1 MTTIMSGT
9 PTSTPASMAAS
20 ALDPIAAGD
29 VDASESTFGA
39 RVRSALIW
47 RSGAQIVTQIMSWVS
62 TLMVIRILNPADY
75 GLFAMTQA
83 VIAFMTFLNGYGLV
97 SALVASETI
106 NIHRLRQAFGLMLV
120 LNGGLGIAQL
130 ILAPVAADYYSQPMV
145 ADMLRVQAVIYLSTP
160 FITLPEV
167 LMGRSL
173 NFRKAAYVT
182 LFSGLVAAGVAI
194 TGALSGWGVWTLV
207 WAPIAGFYV
216 KAVGYCLVTRFFIWP
231 SFNFRG
237 AGPTI
242 WFAVTLLGSQLAF
255 LIQSQAD
262 VFIGGRAL
270 DPHALGLY
278 AEALFLTQIFVSKF
292 VPPIN
297 EVTFPIYAR
306 MQADKARVADALCK
320 AIKLVLLVACP
331 IYLGMAVTAEP
342 LVLTIL
348 GAKWVEMA
356 PYVAL
361 LALAMPF
368 LTLQVMFPPMLNAIG
383 RPGLGARIA
392 MIGAVIMPLAF
403 LVGIQRGGIGLAWAW
418 LIGYPIFALS
428 TARLAGRLVGL
439 TFGHILR
446 AILPGLMAA
455 VVMAFFVFCVDY
467 LLLSDNLPPIIRL
480 GILIVVG
487 GVSYISLLLL
497 VARDVVREL
506 IAMVSGRGIG
516 GVIAKAD
523 EGEVQ
528 A

>member
-1 MTTIMSGT
+1 MSGL
-9 PTSTPASMAAS
+9 STIPPSSAPDPLAS
-20 ALDPIAAGD
+20 GD
-29 VDASESTFGA
+29 ADASDTSFGA

-47 RSGAQIVTQIMSWVS
+47 RSGAQIVTQMLSWVS

-106 NIHRLRQAFGLMLV
+106 DTHRLRQAFGLMLL
-120 LNGGLGIAQL
+120 LNGGLGLAQL
-130 ILAPVAADYYSQPMV
+130 VLAPFAADYYGQPMV
-145 ADMLRVQAVIYLSTP
+145 AAMLRVQAVIYLSTP

-167 LMGRSL
+167 VMGRSL
-173 NFRKAAYVT
+173 DFRKAAYVT
-182 LFSGLVAAGVAI
+182 FISGLTAAGVAI

-216 KAVGYCLVTRFFIWP
+216 KAIGYCLVTRFFIWP

-306 MQADKARVADALCK
+306 MQGDKARVADALCR
-320 AIKLVLLVACP
+320 AIKLVLLIACP
-331 IYLGMAVTAEP
+331 LYLGMAVTAEP

-356 PYVAL
+356 PYVSL

-403 LVGIQRGGIGLAWAW
+403 LIGIHRGGHGLALAW
-418 LIGYPIFALS
+418 LIGYPVFALS

-439 TFGHILR
+439 TFGHLFR
-446 AILPGLMAA
+446 AVLPGLMAA
-455 VVMAFFVFCVDY
+455 TGMACIVSVADHLVVPGN
-467 LLLSDNLPPIIRL
+467 LLPIARL
-480 GILIVVG
+480 GILVVLG
-487 GVSYISLLLL
+487 GTSYAALLLL
-497 VARDVVREL
+497 MARDTVREL

-516 GVIAKAD
+516 GVIEAEA
-523 EGEVQ
+523 
-528 A
+528 

>member
-1 MTTIMSGT
+1 MSAH
-9 PTSTPASMAAS
+9 PIPHP
-20 ALDPIAAGD
+20 DPIAAGD
-29 VDASESTFGA
+29 VDASESGFGA
-39 RVRSALIW
+39 RVRNALIW
-47 RSGAQIVTQIMSWVS
+47 RSGAQIVTQILSWVS

-106 NIHRLRQAFGLMLV
+106 DTHRLRQAFGIMLL
-120 LNGGLGIAQL
+120 LNGALGLAQL
-130 ILAPVAADYYSQPMV
+130 VMAPWAADYYGQPIV

-173 NFRKAAYVT
+173 DFRKAAYVT
-182 LFSGLVAAGVAI
+182 LLSGLSAAGVAI

-207 WAPIAGFYV
+207 WAPIVGFYV
-216 KAVGYCLVTRFFIWP
+216 KAAGYSVVTRFFVWP

-242 WFAVTLLGSQLAF
+242 WFALSLLGSQLAF

-262 VFIGGRAL
+262 VFIGGRVL

-306 MQADKARVADALCK
+306 MQGDKARVAAALCK

-331 IYLGMAVTAEP
+331 LYLGMAVTAEP

-356 PYVAL
+356 PYVSL

-403 LVGIQRGGIGLAWAW
+403 LIGIHRGGHGLAMAW
-418 LIGYPIFALS
+418 LIGYPVFALS

-439 TFGHILR
+439 TFAHIFR
-446 AILPGLMAA
+446 AVLPGLMAA
-455 VVMAFFVFCVDY
+455 AAMALIVLAADH
-467 LLLSDNLPPIIRL
+467 LILPDHLPAAVRL
-480 GILIVVG
+480 GILVALG
-487 GVSYISLLLL
+487 GASYVALLLL
-497 VARDVVREL
+497 VARDTVREL
-506 IAMVSGRGIG
+506 IAMISGRGLG
-516 GVIAKAD
+516 GVIEPEAA
-523 EGEVQ
+523 
-528 A
+528 